1 MDKAPYI
8 STDIETTGLDPDYC
22 QTIEI
27 GAVIEDWVTPIDDL
41 KRFHCYVVYDR
52 YVGEPYALSMHA
64 AIFRRI
70 AERNRDINK
79 DYLFLRPEDV
89 AGAFSLWLEEN
100 GFDLKRAFTPAGK
113 NFSGFDRQFLKRLPG
128 FDRIK
133 MRHRAID
140 LGNLFWNPDTDT
152 ELPSSEECLKRAGI
166 EGVVAHT
173 ALEDCIDIIKEV
185 RVWYAGRPAW
195 TDKDL
200 GSAFLKTLVAG
211 KSE

>member
-1 MDKAPYI
+1 MARTPYI
-8 STDIETTGLDPDYC
+8 SIDIETTGLDPDTC
-22 QTIEI
+22 QIIEI
-27 GAVIEDWVTPIDDL
+27 GAVIEDWVTPIEDL

-64 AIFRRI
+64 TIFRRI

-79 DYLFLRPEDV
+79 DFCFCQPEDV
-89 AGAFSLWLEEN
+89 VIEFEDWLVDH

-133 MRHRAID
+133 MRHRAVD
-140 LGNLFWNPDTDT
+140 PGNLFWNPDTDT
-152 ELPSSEECLKRAGI
+152 ELPSSEACLKRAKI

-173 ALEDCIDIIKEV
+173 ALADALDVIREV
-185 RVWYAGRPAW
+185 RYWYDSRPAW

-200 GSAFLKTLVAG
+200 GNAFLKSLVSA
-211 KSE
+211 KPE